1 MGAAGV
7 CHSALSAGKGGLP
20 QSMPAI
26 LGPEAAGEVVA
37 VGEGVAGLA
46 PGDHVI
52 ASWLPPCGSCASCL
66 RGQPFLCFTH
76 VINAFVQP
84 RFLVGDTPAFGM
96 AGCGGFSP
104 EKGVP
109 PAGGGESDNEVPF
122 PGGGAAGRGA
132 LTGG

>member
-7 CHSALSAGKGGLP
+7 CHSDLSARNGGLP
-20 QSMPAI
+20 QWMPAI
-26 LGPEAAGEVVA
+26 LGHEAAGEVVA
-37 VGEGVAGLA
+37 VGEGVTDLG

-76 VINAFVQP
+76 MINAYVQP

-96 AGCGGFSP
+96 AGCGGVS
-104 EKGVP
+104 
-109 PAGGGESDNEVPF
+109 ARM
-122 PGGGAAGRGA
+122 GGARAGWGRIGA
-132 LTGG
+132 DEALQVVGAAR

>member
-1 MGAAGV
+1 
-7 CHSALSAGKGGLP
+7 
-20 QSMPAI
+20 MPAI
-26 LGPEAAGEVVA
+26 LGHEAAGEVVA
-37 VGEGVAGLA
+37 VGEGVTDLA

-96 AGCGGFSP
+96 AGCGRVPADG
-104 EKGVP
+104 GVA
-109 PAGGGESDNEVPF
+109 PAGAVQVHAPVPLLAGGP
-122 PGGGAAGRGA
+122 
-132 LTGG
+132 LTV